1 MPINPKYT
9 DFISFLLTRKNT
21 LLSPLISFYLRYFAG
36 VHLGEKSKFAG
47 WPVVLCRQGGKIKIG
62 NYFKATSKSINNP
75 AGLPHPVILSA
86 YGEKAVLKI
95 GNNVGISG
103 VSINCWNR
111 IEIEDNVMIG
121 AGSAIWDTDFHPTDP
136 VERLNH
142 PRNGKTAPIIIKKNT
157 FIGARV
163 LILKGVTIGENCIIA
178 AGTVINKNVPS
189 NSIVFGNPMKIKEKK

>member
-1 MPINPKYT
+1 MHSTYDILQEYKWGRKVNLPVGLSYYVVRVERLKLEIILKQLQNQSIIPQGCH
-9 DFISFLLTRKNT
+9 ILLFS
-21 LLSPLISFYLRYFAG
+21 L
-36 VHLGEKSKFAG
+36 
-47 WPVVLCRQGGKIKIG
+47 
-62 NYFKATSKSINNP
+62 
-75 AGLPHPVILSA
+75 
-86 YGEKAVLKI
+86 
-95 GNNVGISG
+95 GISG

-111 IEIEDNVMIG
+111 IEIEDNVIIG

-136 VERLNH
+136 VERFNH
-142 PRNGKTAPIIIKKNT
+142 PRNGKTAPIIIKKNN